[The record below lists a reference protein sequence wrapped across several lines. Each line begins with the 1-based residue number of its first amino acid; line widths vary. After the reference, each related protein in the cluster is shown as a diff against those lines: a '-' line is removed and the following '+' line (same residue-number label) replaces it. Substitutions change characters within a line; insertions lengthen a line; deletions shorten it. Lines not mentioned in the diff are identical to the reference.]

1 MLPTIRSLASAK
13 LAWHLLAE
21 TVAPGA
27 APTTHLRMVKGVAKQ
42 VVRRAK
48 KLLSNGAKI
57 TGELI
62 IQLVRQATQRLAST
76 PTLWSQVVLTD
87 AGVPELPPLYTNGV
101 ELGQKRGLTDRTI
114 RTHIQELKR
123 AGLITRSKYRGTNA
137 SYCLWIN
144 PGFVWETA
152 LVATASEKTSE
163 PADAFLSPSGIN
175 LPLIEVLEATGSSK
189 STISEVEK
197 LVTARE
203 PGEAAN
209 TRSPLTGSAGPQ
221 RGCGAGVQASKSGA
235 GGAGAARAERFLRQ
249 AAARG
254 TGAKEAEKRRLVE
267 WFWSYA
273 KALIYKGK
281 IFNAEAER
289 QARNAIW
296 YGVFGGFSTGEP
308 ADWAAWLPGLQRR
321 IELAAAW
328 LARNPSC
335 YPAAP
340 YAEVLAGR
348 GYFDAGNDKGFARTL
363 GWWRTEQQRQ
373 RQGAVERALDEAL
386 AELHQRRRLDAGQ
399 RRVQASRRAR
409 QKELLELHRFHH
421 TKLAR
426 LGGDDALLRLAARL
440 QAEHIRLS

>member
-1 MLPTIRSLASAK
+1 MLPAIRTLASAK

-27 APTTHLRMVKGVAKQ
+27 APTTHLRVVKGVAKQ

-76 PTLWSQVVLTD
+76 PTLWSQVVMTD

-114 RTHIQELKR
+114 RTHIQELKK

-144 PGFVWETA
+144 PDFVWETA
-152 LVATASEKTSE
+152 SAAPKSAKTSTSE
-163 PADAFLSPSGIN
+163 SVFLSPSGIN
-175 LPLIEVLEATGSSK
+175 LPLIEVLETTRSSK
-189 STISEVEK
+189 SAISQVEK
-197 LVTARE
+197 LVTHRE
-203 PGEAAN
+203 VGEAGK
-209 TRSPLTGSAGPQ
+209 TGIPFTGSAGPQ
-221 RGCGAGVQASKSGA
+221 RGSEPGSQVSKSGA
-235 GGAGAARAERFLRQ
+235 GGAGTARAERFLEK

-254 TGAKEAEKRRLVE
+254 TGAREAEKRRNVE

-273 KALIYKGK
+273 KAVIYKGK
-281 IFNAEAER
+281 VFNAEAER
-289 QARNAIW
+289 QAKNAIW
-296 YGVFGGFSTGEP
+296 FGVFGGFLASEP
-308 ADWAAWLPGLQRR
+308 ADWDAWRPGLQRR
-321 IELAAAW
+321 IELAGAW

-340 YAEVLAGR
+340 YAEVLAGC
-348 GYFDAGNDKGFARTL
+348 GYFDAGNNKGFARTL
-363 GWWRTEQQRQ
+363 GWWRTELAKRQ
-373 RQGAVERALDEAL
+373 QGAVERALDEAL
-386 AELHQRRRLDAGQ
+386 TELHQRRRLDAGQ

-409 QKELLELHRFHH
+409 QKDLLELHRFHH

-440 QAEHIRLS
+440 QAEHLRLS